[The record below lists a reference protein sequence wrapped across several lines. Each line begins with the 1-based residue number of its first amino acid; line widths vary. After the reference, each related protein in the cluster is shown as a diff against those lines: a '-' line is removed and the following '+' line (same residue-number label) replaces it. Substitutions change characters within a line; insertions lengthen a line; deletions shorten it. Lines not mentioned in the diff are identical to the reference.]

1 MNKTFMTLLGAA
13 VFVAGGAVTAQAAN
27 VHYNWALSGLTFGP
41 VMPYEAME
49 QNGDDFYSYQG
60 ATGPDGGTASGTFT
74 LTWNGSNWSLGNINI
89 TTTAG
94 QSGLPGVT
102 YNSGVLSSTL
112 DKISLLNFSLTGS
125 DDAYLFEL
133 QWYPGQ
139 LTTMPITS
147 PLDLVWALSYEAQ
160 IGSDNGP
167 ICAYSP
173 EDPECVDTVARG
185 NGYYNPTILADA
197 WGAPG
202 TLRLA
207 SVTTDTPVP
216 EPATM
221 ALLGTG
227 LLGLFAAR
235 RRRVA

>member
-1 MNKTFMTLLGAA
+1 MTLLGAA

-27 VHYNWALSGLTFGP
+27 VHYNWELSGLTFGP
-41 VMPYEAME
+41 VMPYAAME
-49 QNGDDFYSYQG
+49 QNGDDFYSYSPIM
-60 ATGPDGGTASGTFT
+60 GPDDGTASGTFT

-94 QSGLPGVT
+94 QISGLPGVT

-125 DDAYLFEL
+125 DDAYMFEL

-139 LTTMPITS
+139 LTTLPLTS
-147 PLDLVWALSYEAQ
+147 PLELVWALSYEAQ
-160 IGSDNGP
+160 IQSDNGP
-167 ICAYSP
+167 ICAY
-173 EDPECVDTVARG
+173 DPDNVECVNTMARG
-185 NGYYNPTILADA
+185 NGYYTGMLADT

-235 RRRVA
+235 RRRAA